1 MWYWQHFLWPVIQ
14 GLRDWKTGSL
24 SGQPSGTFSI
34 FNCCFW
40 IINHVTEAGSHGAPL
55 TSDSTSDTNKPSQP
69 ACHKT
74 NVFLFVTKNTTA
86 IRTWSVL
93 LWTAPAWLFWYFNKY
108 QAQTRLGSS
117 SLRNVSEGSAITHN
131 KWAYANSGVFAMHK
145 SLFGVLH
152 SDAVCWYAIILK
164 SIKVQV
170 WVYRLTGAV
179 GDALSSYRLPL
190 EYSMNKE
197 GKKIVT
203 IRGSLGVW

>member
-1 MWYWQHFLWPVIQ
+1 MILTAFPLARYSRVTWLEDGLALWPAIGKFFHIQ
-14 GLRDWKTGSL
+14 LLLLDHKSCDWGRQPRGSSHL
-24 SGQPSGTFSI
+24 GQ
-34 FNCCFW
+34 
-40 IINHVTEAGSHGAPL
+40 HVGHKQT
-55 TSDSTSDTNKPSQP
+55 QP

-203 IRGSLGVW
+203 ISGSLGVW